1 MRVIL
6 ISILVL
12 MSSMFSGCIL
22 EQNSNIIDDSEGH
35 PCTHSGPN
43 IEDHDDVA
51 NQEDTDDHLMNITW
65 REQDGSSVSAPFYPS
80 FSDLNIKLVNEDGEE
95 FFLDQE
101 IYISSTLDD
110 SDDIWEAGETI
121 TISENG
127 TDITGPDSF
136 ITFSVWMYVC
146 PSYPWNDYGEHGVY

>member
-1 MRVIL
+1 
-6 ISILVL
+6 
-12 MSSMFSGCIL
+12 
-22 EQNSNIIDDSEGH
+22 
-35 PCTHSGPN
+35 
-43 IEDHDDVA
+43 
-51 NQEDTDDHLMNITW
+51 
-65 REQDGSSVSAPFYPS
+65 
-80 FSDLNIKLVNEDGEE
+80 
-95 FFLDQE
+95 LDE
-101 IYISSTLDD
+101 